1 MNSSVEFGPS
11 EEPRP
16 AQLPRAEYLRDT
28 VADRDFGIVV
38 EPLTTWEMLYNQGA
52 LRKALIL
59 ILLAIAWESYAR
71 ILGNELV
78 FPTLTIT
85 LQALWDGLVG
95 PAFKSTWI
103 PHGEILIKCLNSM
116 QLLLLGY
123 ISGIFL
129 AVCLT
134 AIAMSSQIGND
145 VLETLTSMFNPL
157 PAIAFLPISLI
168 WFGVGDKSIIFV
180 LIHSVLW
187 AFALNTYSGFRS
199 VSDTLRM
206 VGRNCGLSGL
216 GYVVKILIPAAFPA
230 ILTGL
235 KISWAFA
242 WRTLIAAELVFGA
255 SSGSG
260 GLGWYIYESKTM
272 LDIPNVFAGLLT
284 VILIGLLVDN
294 LIFRKIEKVTVKKW
308 GMQL

>member
-1 MNSSVEFGPS
+1 MNSLTRVNKPEELLRGPH
-11 EEPRP
+11 
-16 AQLPRAEYLRDT
+16 LRAEYCRDT

-38 EPLTTWEMLYNQGA
+38 KPLTTWEMLYNHGA

-59 ILLAIAWESYAR
+59 VLLAIAWEIYAR

-78 FPTLTIT
+78 FPTLTT
-85 LQALWDGLVG
+85 TVQALWNDLLGLD
-95 PAFKSTWI
+95 FSKTWV
-103 PHGEILIKCLNSM
+103 PHGEILVKCVNSL
-116 QLLLLGY
+116 QLLLVGY
-123 ISGIFL
+123 VSGLLL
-129 AVCLT
+129 AVLLT

-145 VLETLTSMFNPL
+145 LLETLTSMFNPL
-157 PAIAFLPISLI
+157 PAIALLPISLI

-187 AFALNTYSGFRS
+187 AVALNTHSGFKS
-199 VSDTLRM
+199 VSNTLRM

-216 GYVVKILIPAAFPA
+216 GYVAKILIPAAFPA

-235 KISWAFA
+235 KIGWAFA

-260 GLGWYIYESKTM
+260 GLGWYIYENKTM

-294 LIFRKIEKVTVKKW
+294 LIFRKIENITVKKW